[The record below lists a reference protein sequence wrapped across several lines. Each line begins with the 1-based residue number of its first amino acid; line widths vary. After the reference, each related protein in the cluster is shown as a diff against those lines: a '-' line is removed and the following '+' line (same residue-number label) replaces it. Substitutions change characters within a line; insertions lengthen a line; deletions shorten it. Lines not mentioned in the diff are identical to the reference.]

1 VWVEKLRLSILSVVA
16 RAGPIRA
23 AGGIAPPSA
32 GGNTV
37 SLAADLQ
44 IVGPYTTAQLAPS
57 RNPCFG
63 HDMSIKAIFIDM
75 FSRHVVAIDISA

>member
-1 VWVEKLRLSILSVVA
+1 MAICVGRKIALVHLECG
-16 RAGPIRA
+16 RAL
-23 AGGIAPPSA
+23 
-32 GGNTV
+32 GNMV